1 MDDKTTLDMDDGG
14 AAEAARQR
22 KEPRDSMF
30 LQAMVCLNGSG
41 AGLSLRVR
49 NLSAGGMMVDCDQ
62 DCAKDDA
69 VMVELRGIG
78 HVRGRIAWRA
88 GGRIGIAFDD
98 PVDPHLARVPV
109 MAPPPPRVQDMRIA
123 TIERMRRPGVRTLL
137 K

>member
-1 MDDKTTLDMDDGG
+1 MDETTTLDMDDGG
-14 AAEAARQR
+14 AAEAAHQR

-30 LQAMVCLNGSG
+30 LQAMVCLDGG
-41 AGLSLRVR
+41 PAPAPLRVR

-62 DCAKDDA
+62 DWAKGDA
-69 VMVELRGIG
+69 VVAELRGIG

-98 PVDPHLARVPV
+98 PIDPHLARVPV
-109 MAPPPPRVQDMRIA
+109 TGATPRAMQDMRVA
-123 TIERMRRPGVRTLL
+123 TIERMRRPGVRPIL